1 MRARVCA
8 CSAGPPGR
16 YKGRIPLEEAA
27 LLVYVQKSGR
37 KTPKPKLKL
46 RWRGTGRDASHDRV
60 LGLQA
65 ESMAEIAVR
74 SASHGV
80 LVVPYHHHMTNIR
93 QELRP

>member
-1 MRARVCA
+1 MRACVRARVRA

-27 LLVYVQKSGR
+27 LLVYVQKAAR

-46 RWRGTGRDASHDRV
+46 RWRGTVFGRDASHDRV

-74 SASHGV
+74 SHGV
-80 LVVPYHHHMTNIR
+80 LPSS
-93 QELRP
+93 P